1 MVDHRTCPLCS
12 SVKIELQ
19 FTCKDHFVSGEVFPV
34 STCADCGFTFT
45 SEHPDEESSARY
57 YESEEYISHSDTSGG
72 IINRLYKIARGF
84 MLHRKSAIVKR
95 LTGLGRGSLLDIGS
109 GTGYFAGAMKRA
121 GWQVTGIEISSKA
134 REFSREAFGF
144 EVIDPS
150 EIEKLPAG
158 GYDCITLWHVLEHFV
173 TPYIYMDNISHLL
186 KADGRCIIALPNCS
200 SFDAGHYGSFW
211 AAWDVPRH
219 LWHFTPATFRMF
231 AEKTGFEVVSVSTL
245 PLDVFYI
252 SILSEKYKGTK
263 LHFLV
268 GMIKGTWFW
277 TLSLFNRQKTSSMI
291 YVLKK

>member
-1 MVDHRTCPLCS
+1 MVNHPTCPLCS
-12 SVKIELQ
+12 SAKVELR
-19 FTCKDHFVSGEVFPV
+19 FTCTDHFVSGEVFPV

-72 IINRLYKIARGF
+72 LVNRLYKIARDF
-84 MLHRKSAIVKR
+84 MLRRKSAMVKR
-95 LTGLGRGSLLDIGS
+95 LTGLSRGSLLDIGS
-109 GTGYFAGAMKRA
+109 GTGYFAGAMKRE

-150 EIEKLPAG
+150 EIDKLPLG
-158 GYDCITLWHVLEHFV
+158 VYDCITLWHVLEHFV
-173 TPYIYMDNISHLL
+173 TPFSYMKDIAQLL
-186 KADGRCIIALPNCS
+186 RADGRCIIALPNCS
-200 SFDAGHYGSFW
+200 SFDAAHYERFW

-219 LWHFTPATFRMF
+219 LWHFTPSTFRVF

-245 PLDVFYI
+245 QLDVFYI

-263 LHFLV
+263 LPFPV
-268 GMIKGTWFW
+268 GIVKGTWFW
-277 TLSLFNRQKTSSMI
+277 MQSLFNRQKTSSMI